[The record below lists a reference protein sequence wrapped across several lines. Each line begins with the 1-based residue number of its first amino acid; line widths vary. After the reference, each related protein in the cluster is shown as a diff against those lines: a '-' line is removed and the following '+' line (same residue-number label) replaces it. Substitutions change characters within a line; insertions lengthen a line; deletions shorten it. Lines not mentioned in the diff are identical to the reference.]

1 MLQTDIP
8 IPHEIQYIWDQPE
21 LQLLRVGPDLYCLKM
36 PDNLSQYRG
45 TVGFPNSRS
54 IVNRSKF
61 NNFIILNYRNN
72 NNVACSLI
80 SVNKILLFVS
90 LFSVFFILKDNVS
103 KNSRQFLVSTLFS
116 STTFLIPFVLLF
128 SLLVSLNGDVEVNP
142 RPNFKPNK
150 AVSICRWNLNSVS
163 GHNLAKLHLLKAY
176 VTVHKFEIICLSET
190 YLDFSIPFDG
200 NN

>member
-1 MLQTDIP
+1 M
-8 IPHEIQYIWDQPE
+8 
-21 LQLLRVGPDLYCLKM
+21 LRVGPDLYCLKM

-90 LFSVFFILKDNVS
+90 LFSVFFVLKDNVS
-103 KNSRQFLVSTLFS
+103 KNSRQFLVSILFS

-190 YLDFSIPFDG
+190 CLDFSIPFDG